1 MAVVFVVLA
10 GAVLWLDFVGMR
22 RLHRAGLRSAGY
34 LEPAPRPSG
43 LEQQFAR
50 TFRELAALF
59 DLRACWFEPF
69 PFDTALPRIEPGRL
83 TVAADE
89 PGVPTS
95 HAGIELPVRRNGLTL
110 GRIVLLP
117 TAQSVGVV
125 FTPTARDRAIAMAEE
140 LAAPVAAALTS
151 GKLGSGAR
159 AVGPGHARHV

>member
-10 GAVLWLDFVGMR
+10 GAVLWLDFAGMR
-22 RLHRAGLRSAGY
+22 RLHRAALGSVGY
-34 LEPAPRPSG
+34 FAPAPRPSG

-89 PGVPTS
+89 PGVPAS
-95 HAGIELPVRRNGLTL
+95 HAGIELPVRLNALTL
-110 GRIVLLP
+110 GRIVL
-117 TAQSVGVV
+117 
-125 FTPTARDRAIAMAEE
+125 
-140 LAAPVAAALTS
+140 
-151 GKLGSGAR
+151 
-159 AVGPGHARHV
+159 